1 MNQESRD
8 RPRRRGERGIFERP
22 AGSNIWWI
30 RFADK
35 NGRIRRQKVGPKGLA
50 KRLYEKRKTQVRE
63 GKFFPELLANTKGP
77 TFAEAMDDY
86 ITRKE
91 PVWKASKEW
100 KRIGEKWKERFKG
113 RDLNSIGRAD
123 IAQEISSLARRGLK
137 PGTVNRHLT
146 LLKAFFHDAV
156 VNGELEV
163 DPARFV
169 KKLRENNERVRFLSG
184 AEEQR
189 LMDTLPPKYRSVVRF
204 AILTGMRR
212 GEVFNL
218 RSSDIDFATRN
229 MVIQE
234 PKEGRIKR
242 LPMSQAVYDLLVGE
256 LPKGGK
262 EPASFDRVFPFDPHN
277 FVNRIFILAVRRAEI
292 QDFRFHDLRHTFAS
306 RLIMK
311 GVDLVTI
318 GKLMGH
324 HGTRM
329 TERYAHLT
337 EQRLRD
343 AVELLTDTG
352 TTTDTK
358 DSENQKDQWAVQV
371 SNLRPP
377 ACKLCSGHETPM

>member
-1 MNQESRD
+1 MSRNQKPQD
-8 RPRRRGERGIFERP
+8 
-22 AGSNIWWI
+22 
-30 RFADK
+30 
-35 NGRIRRQKVGPKGLA
+35 NGRLPSDRGVFQQPPGSGQWSVRYADANGKIHREKVGPKGLA
-50 KRLYEKRKTQVRE
+50 RRVYEKRKTQVRE

-77 TFAEAMDDY
+77 TFAEAIDDY

-137 PGTVNRHLT
+137 PGTMNRHLT

-218 RSSDIDFATRN
+218 QWKDLDFATRN

-256 LPKGGK
+256 LSKGGK
-262 EPASFDRVFPFDPHN
+262 EPASSDRVFPFDPHN
-277 FVNRIFILAVRRAEI
+277 FVNRIFIMAVRRAEI

-311 GVDLVTI
+311 GADLVTI

-337 EQRLRD
+337 DERLRD

-377 ACKLCSGHETPM
+377 ACKADALPLS